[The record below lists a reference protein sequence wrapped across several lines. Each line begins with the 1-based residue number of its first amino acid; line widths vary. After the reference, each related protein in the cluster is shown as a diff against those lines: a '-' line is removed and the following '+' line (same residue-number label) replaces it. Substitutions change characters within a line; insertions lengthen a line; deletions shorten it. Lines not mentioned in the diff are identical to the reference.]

1 MMAVVQLDASSGVDS
16 PEDAIVD
23 LELIP
28 APRSA
33 GPAEPPPRQRTPGR
47 QQVYFLRHLARSGSQ
62 VEAAAR
68 TGVTPRTVQRW
79 RSTNERFAR
88 RYDAV
93 IERRLEMLEDRAM
106 RRAFSID
113 RRSVFRRD
121 QPFSVVERY
130 NDTMLMRVLS
140 RFDRVRERTPAPEK
154 RFPEDLSKLTNA
166 ELAELNGVTVPPGM
180 TPGDALMAAYH
191 SLSQEILER
200 VARLSPSKRQENEP
214 TSGQ

>member
-1 MMAVVQLDASSGVDS
+1 MAVVQLDASSGAGT

-23 LELIP
+23 LDLIS

-33 GPAEPPPRQRTPGR
+33 GRVEPPPRQRTPGR
-47 QQVYFLRHLARSGSQ
+47 LQVHFLRHLARSGSQ

-79 RSTNERFAR
+79 RSTNPRFAK
-88 RYDAV
+88 RYEGV

-106 RRAFSID
+106 QRAFSVD
-113 RRSVFRRD
+113 RRTVFRRD

-140 RFDRVRERTPAPEK
+140 RFDRVRERSPAPDK
-154 RFPEDLSKLTNA
+154 RFPEDLSKLTNM

-180 TPGDALMAAYH
+180 SPEEALMAAYH

-200 VARLSPSKRQENEP
+200 VARLSP
-214 TSGQ
+214 